1 MTEIK
6 SNRKQGKEPYDKIP
20 ILDMAPYLEG
30 KPGALEKIGK
40 EVQKIQESIGFWAVV
55 NHGVSSDV
63 IEKTYIELKKFF
75 ALPYEIKAQYKINH
89 LSIGYVP
96 PKSTR
101 YVTSIINENTE
112 KDLNETLITA
122 LERPKDHPLIIDGT
136 RFVGPNQWP
145 KEVPELRNCIIEYQ
159 KQIRDLGL
167 KLLPIF
173 AVALDLDSN
182 YFDQYFNDPVMWTRN
197 AHYPPE
203 KAKKNQYGIAPH
215 SDHSFLTMLPI
226 TDVPGLQIL
235 TQKKKWI
242 DAEYIENGILVNT
255 GEFLNR
261 WSNGRFIPTPHRVI
275 PPERDRFSM
284 ATFFNPSPNS
294 VSEPLKTCVSSDNPP
309 MFEPMTLMDYLCWY
323 IDTNYERDAG
333 GKQ

>member
-30 KPGALEKIGK
+30 KPGALEKFGK
-40 EVQKIQESIGFWAVV
+40 EVQKIQESIGVWAVV

-145 KEVPELRNCIIEYQ
+145 EEVPDLQNCIIEYQ

-182 YFDQYFNDPVMWTRN
+182 YFDQYFQD
-197 AHYPPE
+197 
-203 KAKKNQYGIAPH
+203 
-215 SDHSFLTMLPI
+215 
-226 TDVPGLQIL
+226 
-235 TQKKKWI
+235 
-242 DAEYIENGILVNT
+242 
-255 GEFLNR
+255 
-261 WSNGRFIPTPHRVI
+261 
-275 PPERDRFSM
+275 
-284 ATFFNPSPNS
+284 
-294 VSEPLKTCVSSDNPP
+294 
-309 MFEPMTLMDYLCWY
+309 
-323 IDTNYERDAG
+323 
-333 GKQ
+333 